1 MWICDHSFFI
11 HAILILQPTIRMAC
25 ITEAYPSPNPDAAR
39 HERLENPQ
47 VYKEFASA
55 VRHVEERRHLLGIV
69 GGNEVSRI
77 QGVQADLE
85 SDLLGITR
93 PISYAS
99 YRHHLPTEGAIVR
112 DNPKMVLKIDTKPVH
127 LKGYQ
132 QWAYPSV
139 IAPEPLKKE
148 TCYRP
153 EKY

>member
-1 MWICDHSFFI
+1 
-11 HAILILQPTIRMAC
+11 MAS
-25 ITEAYPSPNPDAAR
+25 ITEAYPAPNADAAR

-47 VYKEFASA
+47 YYPEQESA
-55 VRHVEERRHLLGIV
+55 VRHVKERRHVLGLVGGKEIGSIV
-69 GGNEVSRI
+69 GNQV
-77 QGVQADLE
+77 DLE

-99 YRHHLPTEGAIVR
+99 YRHHLPPTSSKIQR
-112 DNPKMVLKIDTKPVH
+112 DNPKHLLKIDATPVP
-127 LKGYQ
+127 LPTFQ

-139 IAPEPLKKE
+139 MAPEPLKKE